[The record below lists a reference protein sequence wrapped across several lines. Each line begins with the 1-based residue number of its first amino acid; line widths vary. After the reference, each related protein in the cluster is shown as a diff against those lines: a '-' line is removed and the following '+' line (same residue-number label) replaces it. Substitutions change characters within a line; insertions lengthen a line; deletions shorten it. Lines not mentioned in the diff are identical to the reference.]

1 MKLTATLGLTIT
13 LAACSPARP
22 VVLTPPAHLLHCADA
37 PAVPIVPPRDGTLD
51 RERERDQITVKL
63 WLDEREAGADCR
75 GKVDAMRVW
84 SEGLGEK
91 S

>member
-1 MKLTATLGLTIT
+1 MTQRSFMVAGVASAA

-37 PAVPIVPPRDGTLD
+37 PAVPESLPPQGTI
-51 RERERDQITVKL
+51 ERGRATVKL

-75 GKVDAMRVW
+75 GRLNAVREWWERV
-84 SEGLGEK
+84 K
-91 S
+91 